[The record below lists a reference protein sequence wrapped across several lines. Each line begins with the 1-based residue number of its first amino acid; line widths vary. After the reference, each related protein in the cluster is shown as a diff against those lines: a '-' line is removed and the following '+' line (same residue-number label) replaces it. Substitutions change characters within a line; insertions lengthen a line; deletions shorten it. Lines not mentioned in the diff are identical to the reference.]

1 MYGLQYPITD
11 VALFV
16 LPSFQGP
23 GDDHQ
28 RALLH
33 AVSALFRASYANKL
47 ARTSLLDC
55 VLTAFRD
62 DSQVVHGACV
72 AVDVTSTHMSLNDKS
87 RWRQASVA
95 VSVLQQ
101 RRARLQL
108 PQVRRGRVAFC
119 LRWPAMPFNNV
130 FRLSLVISTQKRHR
144 PPCSRS
150 AT

>member
-1 MYGLQYPITD
+1 MTD
-11 VALFV
+11 IAMFL

-33 AVSALFRASYANKL
+33 AVSGLYRASYANKL

-72 AVDVTSTHMSLNDKS
+72 AVDVTSTHLSLNDKS

-108 PQVRRGRVAFC
+108 PQVMRD
-119 LRWPAMPFNNV
+119 
-130 FRLSLVISTQKRHR
+130 RLPCVCGGLLFHSTLSSGHHW
-144 PPCSRS
+144 
-150 AT
+150 